1 MVFIDNKKLLLD
13 AALDDALG
21 ALVAGEKGHIHPRP
35 PQVAVGGIQN
45 RVELG
50 MADIHIFCL
59 QRRPFPLPGHL
70 VIAAAGRHTVLPQR
84 KNLVFRADDAGA
96 HLAVAVLGPHG
107 RKQGNAHEILVPAD
121 IVSTFHP
128 FTTFPVMGCA
138 ALPVDSDFAQILPL
152 LYCPPQPGARV
163 IRWENAKKPGGT

>member
-1 MVFIDNKKLLLD
+1 V
-13 AALDDALG
+13 
-21 ALVAGEKGHIHPRP
+21 
-35 PQVAVGGIQN
+35 
-45 RVELG
+45 
-50 MADIHIFCL
+50 
-59 QRRPFPLPGHL
+59 
-70 VIAAAGRHTVLPQR
+70 PQR

-128 FTTFPVMGCA
+128 STTFPVMGCA

-163 IRWENAKKPGGT
+163 IRWENAKKPGGTRPPQSPGPSGGCRARAWRRYLQRVASPPRRWRSALFFKRTLRT